1 MSRREAA
8 ERARVR
14 HGSKLMSENRCDLA
28 AENGLAQKRTG
39 RPQLRLVE
47 AQDRP
52 PAREPASRPHS
63 VEPEVPSEDDSPGP
77 EAA

>member
-52 PAREPASRPHS
+52 PACEPASRPDS
-63 VEPEVPSEDDSPGP
+63 VEPGGPSEDDSPGP

>member
-14 HGSKLMSENRCDLA
+14 HGSKLMSENRCDTA

-39 RPQLRLVE
+39 RPHLRLVE

-52 PAREPASRPHS
+52 PAGEPAPKPHC
-63 VEPEVPSEDDSPGP
+63 VEPEVPWDDSPGP

>member
-52 PAREPASRPHS
+52 PAGEPASRPHS
-63 VEPEVPSEDDSPGP
+63 VEPEVPSEDDRLGP